1 MKKLVW
7 VLSLCAAMLA
17 LVGCGQ
23 TPQEN
28 QGKLQVVT
36 TVYPVYDV
44 VKKVAGDQ
52 ADVALLVPPGAEPH
66 DWEPTASDLK
76 KIGQAKVFFYNG
88 AGLEPTDQILK
99 KEITRDAMVVELSH
113 GLDLL
118 KAEDHDDDDH
128 DHDDHDHDHDADHH
142 DEDHHDADHHDKDHH
157 DEDHHAEGH
166 HHHHHGGVDP
176 HVWLDPQNV
185 MKEAAVVAEALAKA
199 DPAHADAYR
208 ANAKKYQDELAA
220 LDKDM
225 DAALSSLANK
235 NLVVSHEAFGYLAA
249 RYGLTQVGIMGV
261 DADAEP
267 TPERMA
273 QLIEF
278 IREHDV
284 RTIYSEELVNPRL
297 ADAIA
302 AETGAVVRVL
312 NPIEGLTVAQ
322 EKAGYDYIKLQREN
336 LATLA
341 AGQQ

>member
-7 VLSLCAAMLA
+7 VLSLCAALLA

-23 TPQEN
+23 APQEN

-52 ADVALLVPPGAEPH
+52 ADVTLLVPPGAEPH

-99 KEITRDAMVVELSH
+99 KEITRDATVVELSQ

-118 KAEDHDDDDH
+118 KLQDDDDH
-128 DHDDHDHDHDADHH
+128 DHDHDHDADHH
-142 DEDHHDADHHDKDHH
+142 DEDHHDEDHH

-185 MKEAAVVAEALAKA
+185 MKEAAVVADALAKA

-267 TPERMA
+267 TPDRMA
-273 QLIEF
+273 QLVEF

-312 NPIEGLTVAQ
+312 NPIEGLTAAQ

-336 LATLA
+336 LTTLT

>member
-7 VLSLCAAMLA
+7 VLSLCAAVLA

-44 VKKVAGDQ
+44 VKKVAGDR
-52 ADVALLVPPGAEPH
+52 ADVTLLVPPGAEPH

-99 KEITRDAMVVELSH
+99 KEITRDAMVVELSQ

-118 KAEDHDDDDH
+118 KLQDDDDH
-128 DHDDHDHDHDADHH
+128 DHDHDHDT
-142 DEDHHDADHHDKDHH
+142 DHHDADHH

-185 MKEAAVVAEALAKA
+185 MKEAAVVADALAKA
-199 DPAHADAYR
+199 DPTHADAYR

-249 RYGLTQVGIMGV
+249 RYGLTQIGIMGV

-267 TPERMA
+267 TPDRMA
-273 QLIEF
+273 QLVEF

-297 ADAIA
+297 AEAIA

-312 NPIEGLTVAQ
+312 NPIEGLTAAQ

-336 LATLA
+336 LTTLT

>member
-7 VLSLCAAMLA
+7 VLRLCAAVLA

-44 VKKVAGDQ
+44 VKKVAGDR
-52 ADVALLVPPGAEPH
+52 ADVTLLVPPGAEPH

-99 KEITRDAMVVELSH
+99 KEITRDATVVELSQ

-118 KAEDHDDDDH
+118 KLQDDDDH
-128 DHDDHDHDHDADHH
+128 DHDHDHDADHH
-142 DEDHHDADHHDKDHH
+142 DEDHH

-185 MKEAAVVAEALAKA
+185 MKEAAVVADALAKA

-249 RYGLTQVGIMGV
+249 RYGLTQIGIMGV

-267 TPERMA
+267 TPDRMA
-273 QLIEF
+273 QLVEF

-312 NPIEGLTVAQ
+312 NPIEGLTAAQ

-336 LATLA
+336 LTTLT

>member
-7 VLSLCAAMLA
+7 VLSLCAALLA

-52 ADVALLVPPGAEPH
+52 ADVTLLVPPGAEPH

-99 KEITRDAMVVELSH
+99 KEITRDATVVELSQ

-118 KAEDHDDDDH
+118 KLQDDDDH
-128 DHDDHDHDHDADHH
+128 DHDHDHDA
-142 DEDHHDADHHDKDHH
+142 DHH

-185 MKEAAVVAEALAKA
+185 MKEAAVVADALAKA
-199 DPAHADAYR
+199 DPTHADAYR

-249 RYGLTQVGIMGV
+249 RYGLTQIGIMGV

-267 TPERMA
+267 TPDRMA
-273 QLIEF
+273 QLVEF

-297 ADAIA
+297 AEAIA

-312 NPIEGLTVAQ
+312 NPIEGLTAAQ

-336 LATLA
+336 LTTLT

>member
-7 VLSLCAAMLA
+7 VLSLCAAVLA

-44 VKKVAGDQ
+44 VKKVAGDR
-52 ADVALLVPPGAEPH
+52 ADVTLLVPPGAEPH

-99 KEITRDAMVVELSH
+99 KEITRDATVVELSQ

-118 KAEDHDDDDH
+118 KLQDDDDH
-128 DHDDHDHDHDADHH
+128 DHDHDHDADHH
-142 DEDHHDADHHDKDHH
+142 DADHH

-185 MKEAAVVAEALAKA
+185 MKEAAVVADALAKA

-249 RYGLTQVGIMGV
+249 RYGLTQIGIMGV

-267 TPERMA
+267 TPDRMA
-273 QLIEF
+273 QLVEF

-336 LATLA
+336 LTTLT

>member
-7 VLSLCAAMLA
+7 VLSLCAAVLA

-44 VKKVAGDQ
+44 VKKVAGDR
-52 ADVALLVPPGAEPH
+52 ADVTLLVPPGAEPH

-99 KEITRDAMVVELSH
+99 KEITRDATVVELSQ

-118 KAEDHDDDDH
+118 KLQDDDDH
-128 DHDDHDHDHDADHH
+128 DHDHDHDADHH
-142 DEDHHDADHHDKDHH
+142 DEDHH

-185 MKEAAVVAEALAKA
+185 MKEAAVVADALAKA

-249 RYGLTQVGIMGV
+249 RYGLTQIGIMGV

-267 TPERMA
+267 TPDRMA
-273 QLIEF
+273 QLVEF

-312 NPIEGLTVAQ
+312 NPIEGLT
-322 EKAGYDYIKLQREN
+322 
-336 LATLA
+336 A
-341 AGQQ
+341 AGKSGLRLH

>member
-7 VLSLCAAMLA
+7 VLSLCAALLA

-99 KEITRDAMVVELSH
+99 KEITRDAMVVELSQ

-128 DHDDHDHDHDADHH
+128 DHDHDADHH
-142 DEDHHDADHHDKDHH
+142 DEDHH

-185 MKEAAVVAEALAKA
+185 MKEATVVAEALAKA

-312 NPIEGLTVAQ
+312 NPIEGLTAAQ
-322 EKAGYDYIKLQREN
+322 EKAGYDYIKLQRDN

>member
-7 VLSLCAAMLA
+7 VLSLCAALLA

-44 VKKVAGDQ
+44 VKKVAGNH
-52 ADVALLVPPGAEPH
+52 ADVTLLVPPGAEPH

-99 KEITRDAMVVELSH
+99 KDITRDAMVVELSH

-128 DHDDHDHDHDADHH
+128 DHDHDTDHH
-142 DEDHHDADHHDKDHH
+142 DEDHH
-157 DEDHHAEGH
+157 DEDHHAEGHH

-185 MKEAAVVAEALAKA
+185 MKEAVVVAEALAKV

-267 TPERMA
+267 TPDRMA
-273 QLIEF
+273 QLVEF

-297 ADAIA
+297 AEAIA

-341 AGQQ
+341 AAQ

>member
-7 VLSLCAAMLA
+7 VLSLCAAVLA

-44 VKKVAGDQ
+44 VKKVAGDR
-52 ADVALLVPPGAEPH
+52 ADVTLLVPPGAEPH

-99 KEITRDAMVVELSH
+99 KEITRDATVVELSQ

-118 KAEDHDDDDH
+118 KLQDDDDH
-128 DHDDHDHDHDADHH
+128 DHDHDHDADHH
-142 DEDHHDADHHDKDHH
+142 DEDHH

-185 MKEAAVVAEALAKA
+185 MKEAAVVADALAKA
-199 DPAHADAYR
+199 DPTHADAYR

-249 RYGLTQVGIMGV
+249 RYGLTQIGIMGV

-267 TPERMA
+267 TPDRMA
-273 QLIEF
+273 QLVEF

-297 ADAIA
+297 AEAIA

-312 NPIEGLTVAQ
+312 NPIEGLTAAQ

-336 LATLA
+336 LTTLT

>member
-7 VLSLCAAMLA
+7 VLSLCAAVLA

-44 VKKVAGDQ
+44 VKKVAGDR
-52 ADVALLVPPGAEPH
+52 ADVTLLVPPGAEPH

-99 KEITRDAMVVELSH
+99 KEITRDATVVELSQ

-118 KAEDHDDDDH
+118 KLQDDDDH
-128 DHDDHDHDHDADHH
+128 DHDHDHDADHH
-142 DEDHHDADHHDKDHH
+142 DEDHH

-185 MKEAAVVAEALAKA
+185 MKEAAVVADALAKA

-249 RYGLTQVGIMGV
+249 RYGLTQIGIMGV

-267 TPERMA
+267 TPDRME
-273 QLIEF
+273 QLVEF

-312 NPIEGLTVAQ
+312 NPIEGLTAAQ

-336 LATLA
+336 LTTLT

>member
-7 VLSLCAAMLA
+7 VLSLCAAVLA

-44 VKKVAGDQ
+44 VKKVAGDR
-52 ADVALLVPPGAEPH
+52 ADVTLLVPPGAEPH

-99 KEITRDAMVVELSH
+99 KEITRDATVVELSQ

-118 KAEDHDDDDH
+118 KLQDDDDH
-128 DHDDHDHDHDADHH
+128 DHDHDHDADHH
-142 DEDHHDADHHDKDHH
+142 DEDHHDEDHH

-185 MKEAAVVAEALAKA
+185 MKEAAVVADALAKA

-249 RYGLTQVGIMGV
+249 RYGLTQIGIMGV

-267 TPERMA
+267 TPDRMA
-273 QLIEF
+273 QLVEF

-297 ADAIA
+297 AEAIA

-312 NPIEGLTVAQ
+312 NPIEGLTAAQ

-336 LATLA
+336 LTTLT

>member
-1 MKKLVW
+1 MKKLIW
-7 VLSLCAAMLA
+7 VLSLCAALLA

-44 VKKVAGDQ
+44 VKKVAGDH
-52 ADVALLVPPGAEPH
+52 ADVTLLVPPGAEPH

-99 KEITRDAMVVELSH
+99 KDITRDAMVVELSH

-128 DHDDHDHDHDADHH
+128 DADHH
-142 DEDHHDADHHDKDHH
+142 DEDHH
-157 DEDHHAEGH
+157 DEDHHAEGHH

-185 MKEAAVVAEALAKA
+185 MKEAAAVADALAKA

-208 ANAKKYQDELAA
+208 ANAKKYQEELAA

-322 EKAGYDYIKLQREN
+322 EKAGCDYIKLQREN

>member
-7 VLSLCAAMLA
+7 VLSLCAALLA

-44 VKKVAGDQ
+44 VKKVAGDR
-52 ADVALLVPPGAEPH
+52 ADVTLLVPPGAEPH

-99 KEITRDAMVVELSH
+99 KEITRDATVVELSQ

-118 KAEDHDDDDH
+118 KLQDDDDH
-128 DHDDHDHDHDADHH
+128 DHDHDHDADHH
-142 DEDHHDADHHDKDHH
+142 DEDHH

-185 MKEAAVVAEALAKA
+185 MKEAAVVADALAKA

-249 RYGLTQVGIMGV
+249 RYGLTQIGIMGV

-267 TPERMA
+267 TPDRMA
-273 QLIEF
+273 QLVEF

-297 ADAIA
+297 AEAIA

-312 NPIEGLTVAQ
+312 NPIEGLTAAQ

-336 LATLA
+336 LTTLT

>member
-7 VLSLCAAMLA
+7 VLSLCAAVLA

-52 ADVALLVPPGAEPH
+52 ADVTLLVPPGAEPH

-99 KEITRDAMVVELSH
+99 KEITRDATVVELSQ

-118 KAEDHDDDDH
+118 KLQDDDDH
-128 DHDDHDHDHDADHH
+128 DHDHDHDTDHH
-142 DEDHHDADHHDKDHH
+142 DEDHH

-185 MKEAAVVAEALAKA
+185 MKEAAVVADALAKA
-199 DPAHADAYR
+199 DPTHADAYR

-249 RYGLTQVGIMGV
+249 RYGLTQIGIMGV

-267 TPERMA
+267 TPDRMA
-273 QLIEF
+273 QLVEF

-297 ADAIA
+297 AEAIA

-312 NPIEGLTVAQ
+312 NPIEGLTAAQ

-336 LATLA
+336 LATLTV
-341 AGQQ
+341 GQQ

>member
-1 MKKLVW
+1 MKKLIW
-7 VLSLCAAMLA
+7 VLSLCAALLA

-23 TPQEN
+23 APQEN

-44 VKKVAGDQ
+44 VKKVAGDH
-52 ADVALLVPPGAEPH
+52 ADVTLLVPPGAEPH

-99 KEITRDAMVVELSH
+99 KDITRDAMVVELSH

-128 DHDDHDHDHDADHH
+128 DHDHDADHH
-142 DEDHHDADHHDKDHH
+142 DEEHH
-157 DEDHHAEGH
+157 DEDHHAEGHH

-185 MKEAAVVAEALAKA
+185 MKEAAAVADALAKA
-199 DPAHADAYR
+199 DPTHADAYR
-208 ANAKKYQDELAA
+208 ANAKKYQEELAA
-220 LDKDM
+220 LDKNM

-235 NLVVSHEAFGYLAA
+235 NLVVSHEAFGYLSA

-336 LATLA
+336 LATLT

>member
-7 VLSLCAAMLA
+7 VLSLCAALLA

-52 ADVALLVPPGAEPH
+52 ADVTLLVPPGAEPH

-99 KEITRDAMVVELSH
+99 KEITRDATVVELSQ

-118 KAEDHDDDDH
+118 KLQDDDDH
-128 DHDDHDHDHDADHH
+128 DHDHDHDADHH
-142 DEDHHDADHHDKDHH
+142 DEDHH

-185 MKEAAVVAEALAKA
+185 MKEAAVVADALAKA

-249 RYGLTQVGIMGV
+249 RYGLTQIGIMGV

-267 TPERMA
+267 TPDRMA
-273 QLIEF
+273 QLVEF

-297 ADAIA
+297 AEAIA

-312 NPIEGLTVAQ
+312 NPIEGLTAAQ

-336 LATLA
+336 LTTLA

>member
-7 VLSLCAAMLA
+7 VLSLCAALLA

-52 ADVALLVPPGAEPH
+52 ADVTLLVPPGAEPH

-99 KEITRDAMVVELSH
+99 KEITRDAMVVELSQ

-118 KAEDHDDDDH
+118 KLQDDDDH
-128 DHDDHDHDHDADHH
+128 DHDHDHDADHH
-142 DEDHHDADHHDKDHH
+142 DEDHH

-185 MKEAAVVAEALAKA
+185 MKEAAVVADALAKA

-249 RYGLTQVGIMGV
+249 RYGLTQIGIMGV

-267 TPERMA
+267 TPDRMA
-273 QLIEF
+273 QLVEF

-297 ADAIA
+297 AEAIA

-312 NPIEGLTVAQ
+312 NPIEGLTAAQ

-336 LATLA
+336 LTTLT

>member
-7 VLSLCAAMLA
+7 VLSLCAAVLA

-44 VKKVAGDQ
+44 VKKVAGDR
-52 ADVALLVPPGAEPH
+52 ADVTLLVPPGAEPH

-99 KEITRDAMVVELSH
+99 KEITRDAMVVELSQ

-118 KAEDHDDDDH
+118 KLQDDDDH
-128 DHDDHDHDHDADHH
+128 DHDHDHDT
-142 DEDHHDADHHDKDHH
+142 DHHDADHH

-185 MKEAAVVAEALAKA
+185 MKEAAVVADALAKA

-249 RYGLTQVGIMGV
+249 RYGLTQIGIMGV

-267 TPERMA
+267 TPDRMA
-273 QLIEF
+273 QLVEF

-312 NPIEGLTVAQ
+312 NPIEGLTAAQ

-336 LATLA
+336 LTTLT

>member
-1 MKKLVW
+1 MKKLIW
-7 VLSLCAAMLA
+7 VLSLCAALLA

-44 VKKVAGDQ
+44 VKKVAGDH
-52 ADVALLVPPGAEPH
+52 ADVTLLVPPGAEPH

-99 KEITRDAMVVELSH
+99 KDITRDAMVVELSH

-128 DHDDHDHDHDADHH
+128 DHDHDADHH
-142 DEDHHDADHHDKDHH
+142 DEDHHD
-157 DEDHHAEGH
+157 EDHHAEGHH

-185 MKEAAVVAEALAKA
+185 MKEAAAVADALAKA

-208 ANAKKYQDELAA
+208 ANAKKYQEELAA

-225 DAALSSLANK
+225 DAELSSLANK
-235 NLVVSHEAFGYLAA
+235 HLVVSHEAFGYLAA

-273 QLIEF
+273 QLVEF

-284 RTIYSEELVNPRL
+284 HTIYSEELVNPRL

-312 NPIEGLTVAQ
+312 NPIEGLTVVQ

-336 LATLA
+336 LATLT

>member
-7 VLSLCAAMLA
+7 VLSLCAALLA

-52 ADVALLVPPGAEPH
+52 ADVTLLVPPGAEPH

-99 KEITRDAMVVELSH
+99 KEITRDATVVELSQ

-118 KAEDHDDDDH
+118 KLQDDDDH
-128 DHDDHDHDHDADHH
+128 DHDHDHDADHH
-142 DEDHHDADHHDKDHH
+142 DEDHHDEDHH

-185 MKEAAVVAEALAKA
+185 MKEAAVVADALAKA

-249 RYGLTQVGIMGV
+249 RYGLTQIGIMGV

-267 TPERMA
+267 TPDRMA
-273 QLIEF
+273 QLVEF

-297 ADAIA
+297 AEAIA

-312 NPIEGLTVAQ
+312 NPIEGLTAAQ

-336 LATLA
+336 LTTLA

>member
-7 VLSLCAAMLA
+7 VLSLCAALLA

-52 ADVALLVPPGAEPH
+52 ADVTLLVPPGAEPH

-99 KEITRDAMVVELSH
+99 KEITRDATVVELSQ

-118 KAEDHDDDDH
+118 KLQDDDDH
-128 DHDDHDHDHDADHH
+128 DHDHDHDADHH
-142 DEDHHDADHHDKDHH
+142 DEDHHDEDHH

-185 MKEAAVVAEALAKA
+185 MKEAAVVADALAKA
-199 DPAHADAYR
+199 DPTHADAYR

-249 RYGLTQVGIMGV
+249 RYGLTQIGIMGV

-267 TPERMA
+267 TPDRMA
-273 QLIEF
+273 QLVEF

-297 ADAIA
+297 AEAIA

-312 NPIEGLTVAQ
+312 NPIEGLTAAQ

-336 LATLA
+336 LTTLT

>member
-7 VLSLCAAMLA
+7 VLSLCAALLA

-52 ADVALLVPPGAEPH
+52 ADVTLLVPPGAEPH

-99 KEITRDAMVVELSH
+99 KEITRDATVVELSQ

-118 KAEDHDDDDH
+118 KLQDDDDH
-128 DHDDHDHDHDADHH
+128 DHDHDHDADHH
-142 DEDHHDADHHDKDHH
+142 DEDHH

-185 MKEAAVVAEALAKA
+185 MKEAAVVADALAKA

-267 TPERMA
+267 TPDRMA
-273 QLIEF
+273 QLVEF

-312 NPIEGLTVAQ
+312 NPIEGLTAAQ

-336 LATLA
+336 LATLTV
-341 AGQQ
+341 GQQ

>member
-7 VLSLCAAMLA
+7 VLSLCAAVLA

-44 VKKVAGDQ
+44 VKKVAGDR
-52 ADVALLVPPGAEPH
+52 ADVTLLVPPGAEPH

-99 KEITRDAMVVELSH
+99 KEITRDATVLELSQ

-118 KAEDHDDDDH
+118 KLQDDDDH
-128 DHDDHDHDHDADHH
+128 DHDHDHDADHH
-142 DEDHHDADHHDKDHH
+142 DEDHH

-185 MKEAAVVAEALAKA
+185 MKEAAVVADALAKA

-249 RYGLTQVGIMGV
+249 RYGLTQIGIMGV

-267 TPERMA
+267 TPDRMA
-273 QLIEF
+273 QLVEF

-312 NPIEGLTVAQ
+312 NPIEGLTAAQ

-336 LATLA
+336 LTTLT

>member
-7 VLSLCAAMLA
+7 VLSLCAALLA

-52 ADVALLVPPGAEPH
+52 ADVTLLVSPGAEPH

-99 KEITRDAMVVELSH
+99 KEITRDATVVELSQ

-118 KAEDHDDDDH
+118 KLQDDDDH
-128 DHDDHDHDHDADHH
+128 DHDHDHDADHH
-142 DEDHHDADHHDKDHH
+142 DEDHHDEDHH

-185 MKEAAVVAEALAKA
+185 MKEAAVVADALAKA
-199 DPAHADAYR
+199 DPTHADAYR

-249 RYGLTQVGIMGV
+249 RYGLTQIGIMGV

-267 TPERMA
+267 TPDRMA
-273 QLIEF
+273 QLVEF

-297 ADAIA
+297 AEAIA

-312 NPIEGLTVAQ
+312 NPIEGLTAAQ

-336 LATLA
+336 LATLTV
-341 AGQQ
+341 GQQ

>member
-7 VLSLCAAMLA
+7 VLSLCAALLA

-128 DHDDHDHDHDADHH
+128 DHDHDADHH
-142 DEDHHDADHHDKDHH
+142 DEDHHD
-157 DEDHHAEGH
+157 EDHHAEGHH

-225 DAALSSLANK
+225 DAVLSSLANK

-312 NPIEGLTVAQ
+312 NPIEGLTAAQ
-322 EKAGYDYIKLQREN
+322 EKAGYDYIKLQRDN

>member
-7 VLSLCAAMLA
+7 VLSLCAALLA

-23 TPQEN
+23 TSQEN

-52 ADVALLVPPGAEPH
+52 ADVTLLVPPGAEPH

-99 KEITRDAMVVELSH
+99 KEITRDATVVELSQ

-118 KAEDHDDDDH
+118 KLQDDDDH
-128 DHDDHDHDHDADHH
+128 DHDHDHDADHH
-142 DEDHHDADHHDKDHH
+142 DEDHY
-157 DEDHHAEGH
+157 AEGH

-185 MKEAAVVAEALAKA
+185 MKEAAVVADALAKA

-249 RYGLTQVGIMGV
+249 RYGLTQIGIMGV

-267 TPERMA
+267 TPDRMA
-273 QLIEF
+273 QLVEF

-297 ADAIA
+297 AEAIA

-312 NPIEGLTVAQ
+312 NPIEGLTAAQ

-336 LATLA
+336 LTTLT

>member
-7 VLSLCAAMLA
+7 VLSLCAAVLA

-52 ADVALLVPPGAEPH
+52 ADVTLLVPPGAEPH

-99 KEITRDAMVVELSH
+99 KEITRDATVVELSQ

-118 KAEDHDDDDH
+118 KLQDDDDH
-128 DHDDHDHDHDADHH
+128 DHDHDHDADHH
-142 DEDHHDADHHDKDHH
+142 DEDHH

-185 MKEAAVVAEALAKA
+185 MKEAAVVADALAKA
-199 DPAHADAYR
+199 DPTHADAYR

-249 RYGLTQVGIMGV
+249 RYGLTQIGIMGV

-267 TPERMA
+267 TPDRMA
-273 QLIEF
+273 QLVEF

-297 ADAIA
+297 AEAIA

-312 NPIEGLTVAQ
+312 NPIEGLTAAQ

-336 LATLA
+336 LATLTV
-341 AGQQ
+341 GQQ

>member
-7 VLSLCAAMLA
+7 VLSLCAALLA

-52 ADVALLVPPGAEPH
+52 ADVTLLVPPGAEPH

-99 KEITRDAMVVELSH
+99 KEITRDATVVELSQ

-118 KAEDHDDDDH
+118 KLQDDDDH
-128 DHDDHDHDHDADHH
+128 DHDHDHDADHH
-142 DEDHHDADHHDKDHH
+142 DEDHH

-185 MKEAAVVAEALAKA
+185 MKEAAVVADALAKA

-249 RYGLTQVGIMGV
+249 RYGLTQIGIMGV

-267 TPERMA
+267 TPDRMA
-273 QLIEF
+273 QLVEF

-297 ADAIA
+297 AEAIA

-312 NPIEGLTVAQ
+312 NPIEGLTAAQ

-336 LATLA
+336 LTTLT

>member
-7 VLSLCAAMLA
+7 VLSLCAAVLA

-44 VKKVAGDQ
+44 VKKVAGDH
-52 ADVALLVPPGAEPH
+52 ADVTLLVPPGAEPH

-99 KEITRDAMVVELSH
+99 KEITRDATVVELSQ

-118 KAEDHDDDDH
+118 KLQDDDDH
-128 DHDDHDHDHDADHH
+128 DHDHDHDADHH
-142 DEDHHDADHHDKDHH
+142 DEDHHDEDHH

-166 HHHHHGGVDP
+166 HHHPHGGVDP

-185 MKEAAVVAEALAKA
+185 MKEAAVVADALAKA

-249 RYGLTQVGIMGV
+249 RYGLTQIGIMGV

-267 TPERMA
+267 TPDRMA
-273 QLIEF
+273 QLVEF

-297 ADAIA
+297 AEAIA

-312 NPIEGLTVAQ
+312 NPIEGLTAAQ

-336 LATLA
+336 LTTLT

>member
-7 VLSLCAAMLA
+7 VLSLCAALLA

-23 TPQEN
+23 TSQEN

-52 ADVALLVPPGAEPH
+52 ADVTLLVPPGAEPH

-99 KEITRDAMVVELSH
+99 KEITRDATVVELSQ

-118 KAEDHDDDDH
+118 KLQDDDDH
-128 DHDDHDHDHDADHH
+128 DHDHDHDADHH
-142 DEDHHDADHHDKDHH
+142 DEDHY
-157 DEDHHAEGH
+157 AEGH

-185 MKEAAVVAEALAKA
+185 MKEAAVVADALAKA

-249 RYGLTQVGIMGV
+249 RYGLTQIGIMGV

-267 TPERMA
+267 TPDRMA
-273 QLIEF
+273 QLVEF

-312 NPIEGLTVAQ
+312 NPIEGLTAAQ
-322 EKAGYDYIKLQREN
+322 EKVGYDYIKLQREN
-336 LATLA
+336 LTTLT